1 MVRQMI
7 SILHWVKGRTFSSYA
22 RKGKVLRYNFLPNE

>member
-1 MVRQMI
+1 
-7 SILHWVKGRTFSSYA
+7 VKSRTFSSYA